1 MNGTTVRTLIASHPK
16 IVTAFVL
23 FAAMVFVPDGAA
35 AAGGLDIGLEPMR
48 HNTNT
53 GP

>member
-1 MNGTTVRTLIASHPK
+1 MNGTTARTLLARHPK
-16 IVTAFVL
+16 IATALVL

-35 AAGGLDIGLEPMR
+35 AAGGFEIGLDPMR